1 MHLVHENETLK
12 AEVTRLY
19 SQLETM
25 KQAKMDAGNRPI
37 QRFDSMASGI
47 SSSPPTSPRSPSSGF
62 GSQATMKSL
71 ASSWKNGGSQ
81 FFSPA
86 AELVSDFV

>member
-1 MHLVHENETLK
+1 
-12 AEVTRLY
+12 
-19 SQLETM
+19 
-25 KQAKMDAGNRPI
+25 MDAGNRPI

-47 SSSPPTSPRSPSSGF
+47 SSSSPTSPRSPSSGF

>member
-1 MHLVHENETLK
+1 
-12 AEVTRLY
+12 
-19 SQLETM
+19 M
-25 KQAKMDAGNRPI
+25 KQAKMDAGNKPV

-47 SSSPPTSPRSPSSGF
+47 SSSPTSPRSPSSGF
-62 GSQATMKSL
+62 GSQSTMKSIV
-71 ASSWKNGGSQ
+71 SGMKNGGNQ